1 MNGHTPGPPLEKGD
15 IALKDMEK
23 VYRKELVTMLKF
35 GALINSSLNIERI
48 LETAM
53 KWAEEFTRAEA
64 SSVYQLDEEKKLLL
78 VRVARGEKKE
88 PVRKIKLKL
97 GEGIAGFVVKTG
109 EPMVVQDV
117 RKEKHFSDKFD
128 KMTGFQT
135 RSMICVPLIIRNK
148 AIGAL
153 QVLNKKSGESF
164 DRSDLELLVGM
175 AQQIAI
181 ALENARLYQIMR
193 KRVRSTT
200 QELKITQEKLIRS
213 ERLIAMGHLVQG
225 VAHEIRNPVMTIG
238 GFAQRIKRELSD
250 NNKLKQYL
258 DIIIDESGRLEHLV
272 RQVRQFAEVQTA
284 HLNPESLQ
292 SVVSEVLRDFKKE
305 AKKQGIKLKSSIP
318 RSLPQIRLD
327 ASQIAIALRNVLE
340 NAVESM
346 PNGGTLAVRLKK
358 NDNFISMEVKDTGYG
373 IAPDQL
379 DSIYDPFVS
388 SKTRGAGLGL
398 TMVHQ
403 VVTNHHGEIKINSK
417 LEKGTTVIIK
427 LPITVV

>member
-1 MNGHTPGPPLEKGD
+1 LNGHTPGPPLEKGD

>member
-1 MNGHTPGPPLEKGD
+1 
-15 IALKDMEK
+15 
-23 VYRKELVTMLKF
+23 MLKF

-135 RSMICVPLIIRNK
+135 RSMICVPLIIRDR

-358 NDNFISMEVKDTGYG
+358 NGNFISMEVKDTGYG

>member
-1 MNGHTPGPPLEKGD
+1 
-15 IALKDMEK
+15 
-23 VYRKELVTMLKF
+23 
-35 GALINSSLNIERI
+35 
-48 LETAM
+48 
-53 KWAEEFTRAEA
+53 
-64 SSVYQLDEEKKLLL
+64 
-78 VRVARGEKKE
+78 
-88 PVRKIKLKL
+88 
-97 GEGIAGFVVKTG
+97 
-109 EPMVVQDV
+109 
-117 RKEKHFSDKFD
+117 
-128 KMTGFQT
+128 
-135 RSMICVPLIIRNK
+135 

>member
-1 MNGHTPGPPLEKGD
+1 LNGHTPGPPLEKGD

-135 RSMICVPLIIRNK
+135 RSMICVPLIIRNR

>member
-1 MNGHTPGPPLEKGD
+1 LNGHTPGPPLEKGD

-358 NDNFISMEVKDTGYG
+358 NGNFISMEVKDTGYG

>member
-135 RSMICVPLIIRNK
+135 RSMICVPLIIRNR

-358 NDNFISMEVKDTGYG
+358 NGNFISMEVKDTGYG

>member
-135 RSMICVPLIIRNK
+135 RSMICVPL
-148 AIGAL
+148 
-153 QVLNKKSGESF
+153 
-164 DRSDLELLVGM
+164 
-175 AQQIAI
+175 
-181 ALENARLYQIMR
+181 
-193 KRVRSTT
+193 
-200 QELKITQEKLIRS
+200 
-213 ERLIAMGHLVQG
+213 
-225 VAHEIRNPVMTIG
+225 
-238 GFAQRIKRELSD
+238 
-250 NNKLKQYL
+250 
-258 DIIIDESGRLEHLV
+258 
-272 RQVRQFAEVQTA
+272 
-284 HLNPESLQ
+284 
-292 SVVSEVLRDFKKE
+292 
-305 AKKQGIKLKSSIP
+305 
-318 RSLPQIRLD
+318 
-327 ASQIAIALRNVLE
+327 
-340 NAVESM
+340 
-346 PNGGTLAVRLKK
+346 
-358 NDNFISMEVKDTGYG
+358 
-373 IAPDQL
+373 
-379 DSIYDPFVS
+379 
-388 SKTRGAGLGL
+388 
-398 TMVHQ
+398 
-403 VVTNHHGEIKINSK
+403 
-417 LEKGTTVIIK
+417 
-427 LPITVV
+427 

>member
-135 RSMICVPLIIRNK
+135 RSMICVPLIIRNR